1 MAPPSSL
8 NMVARDIAWNQVSG
22 GGAWAMNCDWNGSDL
37 SNVKVSGDQCGSK
50 CSTTGG
56 CTHFTWTNLNGG
68 TCWMKS
74 GPVTASQAIVKTNDG
89 AVCGYIKSDA
99 GGSSSSGISWN
110 YGTDGSY
117 WGLNCDWPGQD
128 FASSLV
134 TGAQCGQEC
143 RNKAGCTHFTWTNY
157 NGGTCWMKNGNVNQN
172 QAVAKDSASCG
183 TIVGGGSTTPTQP
196 DPPAQPGK
204 TITSAYGAAPA
215 SATRFPIIECDKSKT
230 CYKRNTFLI
239 PSWGGISSSIRE
251 SGDMSFGLGRFYLVD
266 PNGSVYKQFY
276 LNNKQI
282 VFNVDVSGI
291 KCGKCMEM
299 DIFEGNIAGTQ
310 LTTHECKN
318 RGQVNGNQC
327 NHDGCSDRSS
337 TKWSDKVGP
346 RAYIDTLKPFKVTTK
361 FYTNDNSDNG
371 ALKSIVQAFE
381 QEGRYYETGNIN
393 SGSCTNQ
400 WGGVQQMG
408 VGQADGDASTPLLN
422 TPTKTNNEKTRR
434 FNDMTFGAICV
445 IVGAG
450 IGSVITFLATK
461 GQNSIES
468 ASGGG
473 IISSALN
480 WSSDPVVHVPGWMAE
495 RLFHSNA
502 IVCPWTNNPLNDTD
516 CQFRRSEINRM
527 RDAISLCND
536 PLARNFETI
545 GHRGA
550 PLVAPEETLRSYEIA
565 VDSGAGFIECDASVT
580 KEMDLI
586 CRHSVCDLHYTTD
599 ILMHHPDLAAKC
611 SSPFTPATNTTKA
624 NATCCTFDFTLQE
637 MKQLC
642 ATMESDLNPNATRVQ
657 DYVLGKPAFRSIG
670 VRDGECVKM
679 VSMKEFLEFAKTKKR
694 VNVIPELKDT
704 TEHSTM
710 SFLKSKG
717 ASIETLA
724 DLFAKNLR
732 DAGFSAPFDK
742 TYKDAGKKGTLGIM
756 QTFDRRV
763 AKIWKQNN
771 KDLPV
776 LYLIQSPMN
785 TTTTEKDCVSAS
797 DCGTPDV
804 LRNLMKL
811 GVELFAPALNG
822 LVTAKNHR
830 YVEHQYSQDIKALAE
845 ELGLK
850 DKVFLGSWSLE
861 RSACVSQYG
870 DGSFNA
876 EAGLGAIGGC
886 GWYYNSVEGYA
897 SFGQH
902 EDALLMMDALFTKAG
917 VVSLFSD
924 FPATVSMYS
933 NCVLKRD

>member
-1 MAPPSSL
+1 MTIFWLMLVVQEYSCQGSSVL
-8 NMVARDIAWNQVSG
+8 NMNQIC
-22 GGAWAMNCDWNGSDL
+22 A
-37 SNVKVSGDQCGSK
+37 VKRRRV
-50 CSTTGG
+50 
-56 CTHFTWTNLNGG
+56 HPL
-68 TCWMKS
+68 
-74 GPVTASQAIVKTNDG
+74 
-89 AVCGYIKSDA
+89 
-99 GGSSSSGISWN
+99 
-110 YGTDGSY
+110 
-117 WGLNCDWPGQD
+117 
-128 FASSLV
+128 
-134 TGAQCGQEC
+134 
-143 RNKAGCTHFTWTNY
+143 
-157 NGGTCWMKNGNVNQN
+157 
-172 QAVAKDSASCG
+172 
-183 TIVGGGSTTPTQP
+183 QP
-196 DPPAQPGK
+196 PH
-204 TITSAYGAAPA
+204 S
-215 SATRFPIIECDKSKT
+215 
-230 CYKRNTFLI
+230 
-239 PSWGGISSSIRE
+239 
-251 SGDMSFGLGRFYLVD
+251 
-266 PNGSVYKQFY
+266 
-276 LNNKQI
+276 
-282 VFNVDVSGI
+282 
-291 KCGKCMEM
+291 
-299 DIFEGNIAGTQ
+299 
-310 LTTHECKN
+310 
-318 RGQVNGNQC
+318 
-327 NHDGCSDRSS
+327 
-337 TKWSDKVGP
+337 
-346 RAYIDTLKPFKVTTK
+346 
-361 FYTNDNSDNG
+361 
-371 ALKSIVQAFE
+371 
-381 QEGRYYETGNIN
+381 
-393 SGSCTNQ
+393 
-400 WGGVQQMG
+400 
-408 VGQADGDASTPLLN
+408 GDASTPLLN
-422 TPTKTNNEKTRR
+422 TRTKTNNEKTRR
-434 FNDMTFGAICV
+434 FNDMTFGAICL

-461 GQNSIES
+461 GENSIGS
-468 ASGGG
+468 VPGSG

-480 WSSDPVVHVPGWMAE
+480 RSSDPIVHVPGWMAE
-495 RLFHSNA
+495 RIFHSNA
-502 IVCPWTNNPLNDTD
+502 IVCPWTTNPLNDTD

-550 PLVAPEETLRSYEIA
+550 ALVAPEETLRSYEIA

-599 ILMHHPDLAAKC
+599 ILMHHPNLAAKC
-611 SSPFTPATNTTKA
+611 SSPFTPAVTNTTKA
-624 NATCCTFDFTLQE
+624 SATCCTFDFTLDE

-679 VSMKEFLEFAKTKKR
+679 VTMKEFLEFAKTKR

-742 TYKDAGKKGTLGIM
+742 TYKDAGKNGTLGIM

-785 TTTTEKDCVSAS
+785 TTTIEKDCASAS

-811 GVELFAPALNG
+811 GVEIFAPALNG
-822 LVTAKNHR
+822 LVAAAKNHR
-830 YVEHQYSQDIKALAE
+830 YVEHQYSKDIKALAK

-870 DGSFNA
+870 DGTFNA

-933 NCVLKRD
+933 NCVLKRS